1 LSLANSRLTRRFHIP
16 SALRPTSLRIEA
28 EAARM
33 LVSEGGL
40 LVDVRRQDD
49 LSAALEGAERIA
61 PDEMP
66 ERVPSLP
73 RGAPIVLAC
82 T

>member
-1 LSLANSRLTRRFHIP
+1 MARDRPTRRFHLP
-16 SALRPTSLRIEA
+16 SALRPTPLRIEA

-33 LVSEGGL
+33 LVSGGAL

-49 LSAALEGAERIA
+49 VTAVLEEALRIA
-61 PDEMP
+61 PDELP
-66 ERVPSLP
+66 AQVATLP

>member
-1 LSLANSRLTRRFHIP
+1 MNRTRLTRRFHVP

-28 EAARM
+28 EAARA
-33 LVSEGGL
+33 LVDQGAL

-49 LSAALEGAERIA
+49 PTAALDGAARIA
-61 PDEMP
+61 PDEIP
-66 ERVPSLP
+66 GRVEELSRDVPV
-73 RGAPIVLAC
+73 VLAC